1 MWTDRACPKKVPI
14 PEAGKLN
21 RSGTGTRQRRSKVEG
36 PSTFYKKG
44 PQIATVHIKPDTPM
58 CWVKLGDKR
67 TYALVDSGADISL
80 ISKETFDKIPRKNI
94 FEFSTE
100 DCIPLHAVSGHK
112 LENFGTVV
120 LQVKM
125 AKFDK
130 LYKFQIVEGMKNQCI
145 LGNDFLSEFEAQ
157 LDFGQKTLSIEGNV
171 IPLRPQKLTCSVVT
185 SLVRTSQKV
194 TIPAQSYA
202 ELPAFINREQLID
215 QECVV
220 QPLNNIPIL
229 GDEPLLQV
237 VSSVSRVN
245 FNREVSV
252 VIMNTSCRNYT
263 IPSRSV
269 IGLAEILEEPDV
281 CISTASDCTESISP
295 TEGSTGTRQKAD
307 LTHASEYQRQK
318 LEELLAQNGDLF
330 AKSDCD
336 LGTTDLVKV
345 KIDTGDHPPIKQNP
359 YRLPFSQRK
368 VVEEQIDEMLKA
380 GIIEPSRS
388 PWASPIVMVKK
399 KDGTQRFCVD
409 LRKVNK
415 VAKSYSHPLPR
426 IDDLLAS
433 LGGSQYFTCLDL
445 KSGYWQIAM
454 DEESKEKTAF
464 TCFLGLNQFRVM
476 PFGLNC
482 APSYFSELMN
492 KVLSGIQHKFTL
504 AYLDDIIIYSKTFDE
519 HIEHIKAVFS
529 RLRAAGLKLK
539 MSKCEF
545 LKREVNY
552 LGHLVSASGIKP
564 DPQKVSAIQNLG
576 APSTVKDVR
585 SFIGMCSYYRRF
597 IPNFA
602 KIAKPL
608 TELTKKNRRFDWSDQ
623 CQTAFETLR
632 TTLTTAP
639 ILAYPD
645 INKPYILY
653 TDASDYA
660 IGAALVQ
667 DTATGERVIQYLSHQ
682 LNETQQRWPVIE
694 KEGYAIIYSVQ
705 KFRHYLYGSKFTVM
719 TDHKPLKHL
728 FTSEMRNARVQR
740 WAIILEE
747 YGCDV
752 EYVSGS
758 KNVVADCLSRL
769 GPTVAN
775 EGASGMTSES
785 FGGPADYAV
794 RGQEGGGQQCS
805 EDEEMNEV
813 CGVNV
818 INSDKAPAVRL
829 ESKLPTQMCE
839 KETKE
844 KFKEFLENHS
854 DFQSAQA
861 QDPEI
866 QRLINILADS
876 NHAMHGEISRVYV
889 LEDGLLYRIT
899 EPDKNMNYAGMQLVI
914 PKFFQLPVIEE
925 VHSGYFGGHLGIDK
939 TYDKIRTRYYWSG
952 MYKDVVQFLKTCVA
966 CNMRKLKRRRPPLQE
981 MQIPKYPF
989 EQIAIDTSGPFPESY
1004 NGNRYIINVIDMFSG
1019 WPESFATRSKSAET
1033 VAKILMEHIIPR
1045 HACPRV
1051 IVSDNGTEFCNAVID
1066 QISAF
1071 FNIKHI
1077 RTSVYHPQS
1086 NGKCERYNRVQNDML
1101 AKLVDRFQRDWDAKI
1116 PAILSAYR
1124 TAKNESTQFSPFY
1137 VLYGRDP
1144 VLPADTLLSPKYK
1157 YQGDEYVPTML
1168 ENLHS
1173 AHHHVQ
1179 YNLARSHDRN
1189 REYYDRKAK
1198 PVKIKVGDMV
1208 YFRDPS
1214 GTSQSKLGS
1223 NWQPFFRV
1231 IKALSNVTFVIKNQL
1246 SGGTKVVNAQ
1256 NLRIADPFTAL
1267 ENLPDEPTHI
1277 NSKYENRKSYIPLR
1291 VQPPRKTKLVVDY
1304 DDFSPEPVAETETEP
1319 VAAAPQGDTMEN
1331 VPNVPENLPPLPSSS
1346 SESDSE
1352 LDIPLSELQER
1363 LRNEKRQLDSSEE
1376 EDIRLSDLAKR
1387 LRYRKPYDPESKG
1400 PPEKRT
1406 LHHSE
1411 SEPRS
1416 SDSETSSPPAKIS
1429 KPSVECGSDFP
1440 DTDGRDSTGECVDVA
1455 NVTNTS
1461 VDKAALLA
1469 RGMDMLQALI
1479 QEIAH
1484 LPK

>member
-44 PQIATVHIKPDTPM
+44 PQIATVNIKPDTPM

-100 DCIPLHAVSGHK
+100 DCIPLHSVSGHK

-157 LDFGQKTLSIEGNV
+157 LDFGQKTLSVEGNV
-171 IPLRPQKLTCSVVT
+171 IPLRPQKLTCSSVT

-202 ELPAFINREQLID
+202 ELSAFINREQLID

-237 VSSVSRVN
+237 VSSVSKVN
-245 FNREVSV
+245 SNREVSV

-307 LTHASEYQRQK
+307 LTHVSEYQRQK
-318 LEELLAQNGDLF
+318 LEELLEQNGDLF

-632 TTLTTAP
+632 TALTTAP

-769 GPTVAN
+769 GPTVVD

-794 RGQEGGGQQCS
+794 RG
-805 EDEEMNEV
+805 
-813 CGVNV
+813 
-818 INSDKAPAVRL
+818 
-829 ESKLPTQMCE
+829 
-839 KETKE
+839 
-844 KFKEFLENHS
+844 
-854 DFQSAQA
+854 
-861 QDPEI
+861 
-866 QRLINILADS
+866 
-876 NHAMHGEISRVYV
+876 
-889 LEDGLLYRIT
+889 
-899 EPDKNMNYAGMQLVI
+899 
-914 PKFFQLPVIEE
+914 
-925 VHSGYFGGHLGIDK
+925 
-939 TYDKIRTRYYWSG
+939 
-952 MYKDVVQFLKTCVA
+952 
-966 CNMRKLKRRRPPLQE
+966 
-981 MQIPKYPF
+981 
-989 EQIAIDTSGPFPESY
+989 
-1004 NGNRYIINVIDMFSG
+1004 
-1019 WPESFATRSKSAET
+1019 
-1033 VAKILMEHIIPR
+1033 
-1045 HACPRV
+1045 
-1051 IVSDNGTEFCNAVID
+1051 
-1066 QISAF
+1066 
-1071 FNIKHI
+1071 
-1077 RTSVYHPQS
+1077 
-1086 NGKCERYNRVQNDML
+1086 
-1101 AKLVDRFQRDWDAKI
+1101 
-1116 PAILSAYR
+1116 
-1124 TAKNESTQFSPFY
+1124 
-1137 VLYGRDP
+1137 
-1144 VLPADTLLSPKYK
+1144 
-1157 YQGDEYVPTML
+1157 
-1168 ENLHS
+1168 
-1173 AHHHVQ
+1173 
-1179 YNLARSHDRN
+1179 
-1189 REYYDRKAK
+1189 
-1198 PVKIKVGDMV
+1198 
-1208 YFRDPS
+1208 
-1214 GTSQSKLGS
+1214 
-1223 NWQPFFRV
+1223 
-1231 IKALSNVTFVIKNQL
+1231 
-1246 SGGTKVVNAQ
+1246 
-1256 NLRIADPFTAL
+1256 
-1267 ENLPDEPTHI
+1267 
-1277 NSKYENRKSYIPLR
+1277 
-1291 VQPPRKTKLVVDY
+1291 
-1304 DDFSPEPVAETETEP
+1304 
-1319 VAAAPQGDTMEN
+1319 
-1331 VPNVPENLPPLPSSS
+1331 
-1346 SESDSE
+1346 
-1352 LDIPLSELQER
+1352 
-1363 LRNEKRQLDSSEE
+1363 
-1376 EDIRLSDLAKR
+1376 
-1387 LRYRKPYDPESKG
+1387 
-1400 PPEKRT
+1400 
-1406 LHHSE
+1406 
-1411 SEPRS
+1411 
-1416 SDSETSSPPAKIS
+1416 
-1429 KPSVECGSDFP
+1429 
-1440 DTDGRDSTGECVDVA
+1440 
-1455 NVTNTS
+1455 
-1461 VDKAALLA
+1461 
-1469 RGMDMLQALI
+1469 
-1479 QEIAH
+1479 
-1484 LPK
+1484 